1 MSQELTITICMGSS
15 CYSRGNRRNIE
26 VIQKFLADEKQD
38 ADVQVVGHLCEGHCL
53 QGPNVQIAGTI
64 YHAVDSA
71 SVASLLQH
79 HLKNQNSPNP

>member
-1 MSQELTITICMGSS
+1 MTQELSITICMGSS

-26 VIQKFLADEKQD
+26 VIQKFLADEKQE
-38 ADVQVVGHLCEGHCL
+38 ATVQVVGHLCEDHCL

-71 SVASLLQH
+71 SVASLLHH
-79 HLKNQNSPNP
+79 HLKSQDGPKQ

>member
-1 MSQELTITICMGSS
+1 MSEELSITICMGSS

-26 VIQKFLADEKQD
+26 VIQKFLADEQQE
-38 ADVQVVGHLCEGHCL
+38 ATVQVVGHLCEDHCL

-71 SVASLLQH
+71 SVAGLLRH
-79 HLKNQNSPNP
+79 HLKGQDSPKQ

>member
-1 MSQELTITICMGSS
+1 MSQDLTITICMGSS

-38 ADVQVVGHLCEGHCL
+38 AEVQVIGHLCEDHCL

-71 SVASLLQH
+71 SVAGLLRH
-79 HLKNQNSPNP
+79 HLKNQDTSRQ

>member
-1 MSQELTITICMGSS
+1 MSEELSITICMGSS

-38 ADVQVVGHLCEGHCL
+38 ATVQVVGHLCEDRCL

-71 SVASLLQH
+71 SVAGLLRH
-79 HLKNQNSPNP
+79 HLKSQDSPRQ

>member
-38 ADVQVVGHLCEGHCL
+38 AVVQVVGHLCEDHCL

-79 HLKNQNSPNP
+79 HLKASDAAR